1 MTKNRNGRGFWQPE
15 WRSVVRNV
23 PSEEWPKVWTA
34 PSPPQPISDWR
45 EEMKSQKQTVL
56 ESSRKPLNGHRYPGK
71 RRKPPQERFSDLS
84 VPRSS
89 WLTAARTGEGHRRS
103 RSVTDNNAG
112 RMS

>member
-15 WRSVVRNV
+15 WRSVVREV

-56 ESSRKPLNGHRYPGK
+56 ESNRKPLNGHRHPGK
-71 RRKPPQERFSDLS
+71 RRKPPRERFSDLS
-84 VPRSS
+84 VSRSF
-89 WLTAARTGEGHRRS
+89 WLTAARTGVAHRMS
-103 RSVTDNNAG
+103 QSVTENNTG
-112 RMS
+112 RVS